1 MNIIY
6 YDQKTGGYLLRKF
19 IFPRKRIDF
28 SVLKTIGF
36 HFVRVSAIE
45 KFHSSFYKQTASLT
59 GKFSIAIKEYL
70 SHSLY

>member
-36 HFVRVSAIE
+36 HFVRVYI
-45 KFHSSFYKQTASLT
+45 
-59 GKFSIAIKEYL
+59 IL
-70 SHSLY
+70 SVK